1 MMVKMASAGSVRF
14 VNPLMRAVVGQAT
27 RAEGASG

>member
-1 MMVKMASAGSVRF
+1 MMVKMASTWPVRF

-27 RAEGASG
+27 RAEGALG